1 MSNEST
7 IAARLAFNGIDRE
20 VMATLVENKAFML
33 AALPGILDRF
43 YDHVAAFGETAA
55 FFRSREHM
63 MHAKAMQLKHWALIA
78 EAKFDAD
85 YEASVTKIGEV
96 HNKLGLEPRWYIGG
110 YNYLVNGLLEAIAA
124 MPAGRFGGAAARR
137 RSALQRAV
145 VKAAML
151 DMDLAISVYL
161 DANKRERRVTL
172 ERIASDF
179 DKAIG
184 SVVNVVSSAA
194 TDLQHAA
201 QTMTA
206 AADETASQS
215 NAVATASG
223 EASVNVQSVAV
234 ATEELT
240 QSISEIGRQVN
251 QSARIAG
258 DAVQSAAASGE
269 KVQAL
274 AEGAQK
280 IGAVVSL
287 INTIAGQ
294 TNLLALNATIEAARA
309 GDAGKGFVVVA
320 TEVKALAAQTA
331 KATEEISTQI
341 ERIQA
346 ATSDSVTALD
356 GISTVI
362 RSMNEITTGIASA
375 VEQQGAA
382 TTEIA
387 RNIQQASRGA
397 NEVSSNIQLVTR
409 AADQTGAAA
418 TQVLASASE
427 LAQQSQQ
434 LRGEV
439 DRFLTSVRA
448 A

>member
-7 IAARLAFNGIDRE
+7 IAARLAFNGIDRQ

-33 AALPGILDRF
+33 GALPGILDRF
-43 YDHVAAFGETAA
+43 YDHVATFGETAA

-96 HNKLGLEPRWYIGG
+96 HNRLGLEPRWYIGG
-110 YNYLVNGLLEAIAA
+110 YNFLINGLLEAIAA
-124 MPAGRFGGAAARR
+124 MPVGRFDRAARR

-161 DANKRERRVTL
+161 DANKRERRAML
-172 ERIASDF
+172 ERIAGDF

-194 TDLQHAA
+194 ADLQTAA

-206 AADETASQS
+206 AAGETASQS
-215 NAVATASG
+215 NAVATASN
-223 EASVNVQSVAV
+223 EASVNVQSVAA

-251 QSARIAG
+251 ESARIAG

-287 INTIAGQ
+287 INTIASQ

-331 KATEEISTQI
+331 KATEEISKQI
-341 ERIQA
+341 ERIQS

-397 NEVSSNIQLVTR
+397 NEVLSNIQLVTR

-418 TQVLASASE
+418 SQVLASASE

-434 LRGEV
+434 LRGQV

>member
-1 MSNEST
+1 
-7 IAARLAFNGIDRE
+7 
-20 VMATLVENKAFML
+20 
-33 AALPGILDRF
+33 
-43 YDHVAAFGETAA
+43 
-55 FFRSREHM
+55 
-63 MHAKAMQLKHWALIA
+63 
-78 EAKFDAD
+78 
-85 YEASVTKIGEV
+85 
-96 HNKLGLEPRWYIGG
+96 
-110 YNYLVNGLLEAIAA
+110 
-124 MPAGRFGGAAARR
+124 
-137 RSALQRAV
+137 
-145 VKAAML
+145 
-151 DMDLAISVYL
+151 
-161 DANKRERRVTL
+161 
-172 ERIASDF
+172 
-179 DKAIG
+179 
-184 SVVNVVSSAA
+184 
-194 TDLQHAA
+194 
-201 QTMTA
+201 
-206 AADETASQS
+206 
-215 NAVATASG
+215 VATASG

-331 KATEEISTQI
+331 KATEEISKQI